1 MVDKKLKERI
11 NPFFI
16 NEIQPCGG
24 IKGEENKLIKGDGYE
39 TCINIYKT
47 PTEVDEFW
55 LKEIMGLE
63 NAIVTL
69 DIATEDKMKARQKIR
84 VAIQEQVSRFKSTN
98 DSEEQT
104 LAKKEYQNMKAL
116 QELVLDNGEVMKLF
130 KIRIYLFDRER
141 SKLEERVKEV
151 VSELESHNY
160 GCAINLNE
168 LELIIK
174 VFLVVINH
182 NKNIL
187 IRESG
192 TVLLL

>member
-116 QELVLDNGEVMKLF
+116 
-130 KIRIYLFDRER
+130 
-141 SKLEERVKEV
+141 
-151 VSELESHNY
+151 
-160 GCAINLNE
+160 
-168 LELIIK
+168 
-174 VFLVVINH
+174 
-182 NKNIL
+182 
-187 IRESG
+187 
-192 TVLLL
+192 